1 MQKLS
6 KNLLCCFPNN
16 QVKKRP
22 KSVKKAIFLAI
33 KEPKGHIW
41 ARFEGGKSPLKSKLR
56 II

>member
-1 MQKLS
+1 LAKIV
-6 KNLLCCFPNN
+6 KEPLCCFPNN